1 MFTNEGDCNKLIE
14 RKIEQESENTFL
26 VTNTWGYE
34 ENSSFKTVY
43 KVRLGIVKEGGSY
56 KIDTIINVNEEEQE
70 KAYREIN
77 QYSKY
82 VGKWRLRRTTDE
94 GRKMLIEIT
103 LKENHSGELAGFNER
118 GNVADVLIYE
128 QYPQCILEDGVIYM
142 TKNGDINERGVPKLR
157 VASDGLYSYDGE
169 KYIRQSE

>member
-1 MFTNEGDCNKLIE
+1 M
-14 RKIEQESENTFL
+14 
-26 VTNTWGYE
+26 
-34 ENSSFKTVY
+34 
-43 KVRLGIVKEGGSY
+43 
-56 KIDTIINVNEEEQE
+56 
-70 KAYREIN
+70 
-77 QYSKY
+77 
-82 VGKWRLRRTTDE
+82 RRTTDE

-142 TKNGDINERGVPKLR
+142 TKNGDINGKGVPKLR